1 MGRQAACGV
10 ANWLTWKACDPS
22 RIFFAMTVWYS
33 GAHSWGLWPP
43 PILLQFF
50 ARFSDCLVAAIGL
63 YLIAGL
69 IDLVNCLDSCFI
81 YRKELF
87 L

>member
-1 MGRQAACGV
+1 MTCQVMCDGAD
-10 ANWLTWKACDPS
+10 WLTWKAPDPS

-33 GAHSWGLWPP
+33 GAHSWGLQP
-43 PILLQFF
+43 PIRTQFQTQ
-50 ARFSDCLVAAIGL
+50 FSGCLVAALGL
-63 YLIAGL
+63 YLIARLVGL
-69 IDLVNCLDSCFI
+69 FNCSFNCFI

>member
-1 MGRQAACGV
+1 MGRQAVCGV
-10 ANWLTWKACDPS
+10 ANWLTWKACNPS
-22 RIFFAMTVWYS
+22 RIFFAMTVWCS

-43 PILLQFF
+43 ILLQFQSQ
-50 ARFSDCLVAAIGL
+50 FSRRLVAALTL
-63 YLIAGL
+63 YLIVGL

>member
-1 MGRQAACGV
+1 MGRQAVCGV

-22 RIFFAMTVWYS
+22 RIFFAMTERCS
-33 GAHSWGLWPP
+33 RAHSWGLWPP
-43 PILLQFF
+43 IRMQFQT
-50 ARFSDCLVAAIGL
+50 RFSGCLVAAHTL
-63 YLIAGL
+63 YLIVGL
-69 IDLVNCLDSCFI
+69 IDFVNCLDSCCI

>member
-1 MGRQAACGV
+1 MSRQAARGA

-33 GAHSWGLWPP
+33 GAHSWGSQP
-43 PILLQFF
+43 PIRMQFQT
-50 ARFSDCLVAAIGL
+50 RFSGCLVAALGL
-63 YLIAGL
+63 YLIARLVGL
-69 IDLVNCLDSCFI
+69 FNCLAGRLVYC
-81 YRKELF
+81 KELF

>member
-1 MGRQAACGV
+1 MGRQTACGV

-33 GAHSWGLWPP
+33 GVHSWGLWPP
-43 PILLQFF
+43 ILPQFQSQ
-50 ARFSDCLVAAIGL
+50 FSRRLVTAPTL
-63 YLIAGL
+63 YLIVGL

>member
-1 MGRQAACGV
+1 MSRQAARGA

-22 RIFFAMTVWYS
+22 RIFFAMTVRYS
-33 GAHSWGLWPP
+33 GAHSWGSQP
-43 PILLQFF
+43 PIRMQFQT
-50 ARFSDCLVAAIGL
+50 RFSGCLVAALGL
-63 YLIAGL
+63 YLIAWL
-69 IDLVNCLDSCFI
+69 VDLFNRLFNCFI